1 MKYFKILMG
10 LALVLLAVLVAQATD
25 NVLLG
30 VATIPATTYLMQATT
45 GFSLFSAEG
54 LALGALASIKR
65 PGQGLPNPGGG
76 RRLFLVPIDEL
87 TAEWPK
93 RADITAGELTVVPPL
108 RVAAAGPPAVTA
120 GAFVEVDVS
129 DASLKIDEALKGA
142 TGYQSWEQ
150 MLEVKIAGFNA
161 AQCAA
166 IDKLL
171 NQEIVAVVLSND
183 GTRIVIGTSLNGLQ
197 FEITHTSGAKGSDRR
212 EWSLKAKQDGFMFGY
227 QPIAA
232 SVVIPGIV

>member
-1 MKYFKILMG
+1 MKYFKVLMG
-10 LALVLLAVLVAQATD
+10 LALVLLAGLVASATD

-30 VATIPATTYLMQATT
+30 VATIPATTYLVQVTT

-54 LALGALASIKR
+54 LAFGALTSIKR
-65 PGQGLPNPGGG
+65 PGQGIPNPGGA

-93 RADITAGELTVVPPL
+93 RADITAGELTVTPPL
-108 RVAAAGPPAVTA
+108 RASSVGPPAVTA

-129 DASLKIDEALKGA
+129 DASLKIDQALKGA
-142 TGYQSWEQ
+142 SGYQSWEQ
-150 MLEVKIAGFNA
+150 MLEVKIAGFTA
-161 AQCAA
+161 LQCAA

-171 NQEIVAVVLSND
+171 NQEVVAVVLSND
-183 GTRIVIGTSLNGLQ
+183 GTRIVVGTSLNGLQ

-212 EWSLKAKQDGFMFGY
+212 EWTLKAKQDGYMFGY
-227 QPIAA
+227 QPIA
-232 SVVIPGIV
+232 STVVIAGIV

>member
-10 LALVLLAVLVAQATD
+10 LALVVLAVLVAQATG

-30 VATIPATTYLMQATT
+30 VAIIPALTYLVQVTT
-45 GFSLFSAEG
+45 GFSLFEAG
-54 LALGALASIKR
+54 GVALGALASIRR

-76 RRLFLVPIDEL
+76 RRLFLAPIDQL

-93 RADITAGELTVVPPL
+93 RADITAGELTVGPPL
-108 RVAAAGPPAVTA
+108 QAASAGPPAVPA

-129 DASLKIDEALKGA
+129 DASLKIDESLKGA

-166 IDKLL
+166 IDRLL
-171 NQEIVAVVLSND
+171 NQEVVAIVLSND
-183 GTRIVIGTSLNGLQ
+183 GTRIVIGSSLNGLQ
-197 FEITHTSGAKGSDRR
+197 FEISHTSGAKGSDRR
-212 EWSLKAKQDGFMFGY
+212 EWTCKAKQDGYMFGY
-227 QPIAA
+227 QPIAT